1 MGFWKDLC
9 GYLNVWL
16 LVMFV
21 GNAKMDER
29 GRVLIPLDAREKL
42 GLKSGTEFE
51 LVQDDGV
58 LVLKPIVS
66 KVGSVKSPPLSA
78 SEILEIKESER
89 EFSAKNSQVYES
101 TSDLLN
107 ALHSERDRSKKGS

>member
-1 MGFWKDLC
+1 
-9 GYLNVWL
+9 
-16 LVMFV
+16 MFV

-42 GLKSGTEFE
+42 GLKCGTEFE

-58 LVLKPIVS
+58 LVLKPIMP

-78 SEILEIKESER
+78 SEILEIEESER